1 MNRCDVVIKEP
12 EEKDIILKYKALE
25 KIGCFVKRY
34 GKR

>member
-25 KIGCFVKRY
+25 RIDRFVKKY